1 MFYSGYDKIDTHP
14 DALIVRK
21 PASGEEPLPAL
32 GTLVALTPTEDR
44 RLAPRSTLR
53 HIIFGPDNADSRDQ
67 FSRSTACANAGHPHQ
82 CRFTKY
88 SGCSDDDPRKLCARS
103 RPEYAQHTCGLK
115 TPYSITSSARASREG
130 GIVRPS
136 AFAVLT
142 LMTSSNL
149 VGA

>member
-67 FSRSTACANAGHPHQ
+67 FSRSTACA
-82 CRFTKY
+82 
-88 SGCSDDDPRKLCARS
+88 
-103 RPEYAQHTCGLK
+103 HTRATRINVGLQG
-115 TPYSITSSARASREG
+115 TAD
-130 GIVRPS
+130 VRMMIRGSYVP
-136 AFAVLT
+136 
-142 LMTSSNL
+142 
-149 VGA
+149 